1 MSTNSEEREFLVQ
14 LGKRIASLR
23 EQAGLSS
30 AETAR
35 RLYMER
41 SNYSR
46 IETGNTNPTSL
57 TLWNLSK
64 IIGCTIDE
72 FFK

>member
-1 MSTNSEEREFLVQ
+1 MSTNSEEREFLIR

-23 EQAGLSS
+23 EQSGLSS

-64 IIGCTIDE
+64 VLGCSIDE